1 MSVDKLKNESLELFP
16 KITSKYNRDNDEKN
30 NIYRI
35 NESYENQINK
45 NASRKIALKPL
56 NIKNNKYDPN
66 ENIKVIIFVND
77 DTNKNENKNN
87 KDLTILKGKNI
98 KLKKIHTKNDN
109 ILSNDEKSTHKLKKI
124 LKLLNSKKPL
134 NKKKHNLL
142 FQRNNSNLVCS
153 NSSNANINV
162 FKNCFSL
169 DNLSCLNET
178 KDNTKILNENQKI
191 NDNQNNDEN
200 RKKVKFS
207 KSQSKSTENIFLS
220 NINLNS
226 IGRSGR
232 VRKLSGKIY
241 NKKWNLPKVISF
253 DKISGRNKE
262 NKNPI
267 KIHYCERIY
276 NYTPNYDLVLN
287 NSQKAY
293 INLGNSNN
301 NLNKI
306 KNYKINA
313 TRKYLC
319 NHLNIINNTADYYNI
334 INVINKERE
343 RRRKKQ
349 AHNMERKLN
358 ALEEMNYLINK
369 KEMIQN
375 N

>member
-45 NASRKIALKPL
+45 NAPRKIALKPL

-178 KDNTKILNENQKI
+178 KDN
-191 NDNQNNDEN
+191 NDEN

-207 KSQSKSTENIFLS
+207 KSQSKSTDNIFLS